1 MRLDRL
7 EVAGF
12 RNLRDAVLEWPPQG
26 ALLLG
31 ANGQGK
37 TNLLEAVAYPALFR
51 SLRGAPDAE
60 LAAFGGTAFRVAV
73 EASGGSSLRL
83 ETAWHHQPRRKQVL
97 VDGATPEKLAQAVGH
112 WLVVGFLPTDVAL
125 AAGGASQR
133 RRYLDRML
141 SVADPRYLAALL
153 AYRAALAQ
161 RNAALR
167 ARRADLAAAF
177 DAPLARA
184 GARIMAR
191 RVEWALGSA
200 ERFATELRGLGESAE
215 ARLEYAGDATLSDV
229 EAWGPALRGAGR
241 RDAARGLTTVGPHRD
256 DLRLLAG
263 GRPLRTF
270 GSSGQHRSAAI
281 QENGNEQRTEAA
293 ERHRVT
299 EHAIRTACGDGVLLE
314 SPRSQPQPEPS
325 EFSSDGRSERFH
337 NVTPDCGSRTEPDV
351 ARPTGPALRE
361 SRQVGNSLILI
372 S

>member
-83 ETAWHHQPRRKQVL
+83 EAAWHHTPRRKQVL

-270 GSSGQHRSAAI
+270 GSSGQHRSAAVAL
-281 QENGNEQRTEAA
+281 R
-293 ERHRVT
+293 
-299 EHAIRTACGDGVLLE
+299 LLE
-314 SPRSQPQPEPS
+314 LGTVREAR
-325 EFSSDGRSERFH
+325 GRE
-337 NVTPDCGSRTEPDV
+337 
-351 ARPTGPALRE
+351 PALLLDDVYAELDGDRQERLTSRLAGEPCQVFLTAPRRE
-361 SRQVGNSLILI
+361 EAPGSVHLPGFEVRAGVVRALA
-372 S
+372 